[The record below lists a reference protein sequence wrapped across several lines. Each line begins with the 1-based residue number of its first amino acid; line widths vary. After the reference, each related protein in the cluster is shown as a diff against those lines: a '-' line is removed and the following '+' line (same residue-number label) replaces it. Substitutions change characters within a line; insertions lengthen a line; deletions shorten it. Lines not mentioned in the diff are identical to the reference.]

1 MAGERDEER
10 DGGAGLTERD
20 LIARLRPN
28 REIVGMSA
36 ILLPFQPDGS
46 VDWDGFEAHVAR
58 TLDAG
63 LVPAVN
69 MDTGYVQLIDD
80 ATRGRALGIAA
91 RLCAGR
97 GGFVSSVFVAD
108 RPSDPHDH
116 DAYVRR
122 SSSIIDCGG
131 TPIVFPSWGM
141 HGLDDDAW
149 VDAHA
154 ALGAAIGEFLA
165 FELGP
170 MFVPNGRILSLD
182 TYRRL
187 LEVPECIGAKH
198 SSLSRRLEWDRLAIR
213 DAERPDFLVLTGN
226 DLAIDLVMWGSDYLL
241 GLSTFAPDAFALR
254 DRMWRDGDPE
264 FHQLND
270 VLQELGAF
278 AFRAPVPGYRHDA
291 AMFLQLRGW
300 IDHDGIPPGAT
311 TRPESDRAVLA
322 DLAARIEEWVA

>member
-1 MAGERDEER
+1 VASERNDDV
-10 DGGAGLTERD
+10 DGGAPLTEGD

-36 ILLPFQPDGS
+36 ILLPFRPDGG
-46 VDWDGFEAHVAR
+46 VDWGGFEAHVAR

-80 ATRGRALGIAA
+80 ATRTEVLGRASK
-91 RLCAGR
+91 LCAGGR
-97 GGFVSSVFVAD
+97 FVAGAFVAD
-108 RPSDPHDH
+108 EAGDPLDREAHE
-116 DAYVRR
+116 ATMSAVAEA
-122 SSSIIDCGG
+122 GG
-131 TPIVFPSWGM
+131 TPIVFPSWGL

-154 ALGAAIGEFLA
+154 ALGEGVGDFLA

-182 TYRRL
+182 AYRRL
-187 LEVPECIGAKH
+187 LSVPQCVGAKH
-198 SSLSRRLEWDRLAIR
+198 SSLSRRLEWDRLAVR
-213 DAERPDFLVLTGN
+213 DTDRPDFQVLTGN

-254 DRMWRDGDPE
+254 DRMWRDGDPDV
-264 FHQLND
+264 HQLND
-270 VLQELGAF
+270 LLQELGAF
-278 AFRAPVPGYRHDA
+278 TFRSPVPGYRHDA

-300 IDHDGIPPGAT
+300 LDHDGVPPGAT
-311 TRPESDRAVLA
+311 ARPESDRGVLD
-322 DLAARIEEWVA
+322 DLAARIEEWVR

>member
-1 MAGERDEER
+1 VARERDEER
-10 DGGAGLTERD
+10 DGGAPLTEGD

-36 ILLPFQPDGS
+36 ILLPFRPDGA
-46 VDWDGFEAHVAR
+46 VDWGGFEAHLAR
-58 TLDAG
+58 TIDAG

-80 ATRGRALGIAA
+80 ATRTDVLGRASK
-91 RLCAGR
+91 LCAGLR
-97 GGFVSSVFVAD
+97 FVAGAFVAD
-108 RPSDPHDH
+108 EAGDSY
-116 DAYVRR
+116 DADGYVATT
-122 SSSIIDCGG
+122 SAIAEAGG
-131 TPIVFPSWGM
+131 TPIVFPSWGL
-141 HGLDDDAW
+141 HGLSDDAW

-154 ALGAAIGEFLA
+154 ALGDRVGDLLA

-182 TYRRL
+182 AYRRL
-187 LEVPECIGAKH
+187 LGVPRCVGAKH
-198 SSLSRRLEWDRLAIR
+198 SSLSRRLEWDRLAAR
-213 DAERPDFLVLTGN
+213 DADRPDFQVLTGN

-270 VLQELGAF
+270 LLQELGAF
-278 AFRAPVPGYRHDA
+278 TFRSPVPGYRHDA

-300 IDHDGIPPGAT
+300 LDHDGVAPGAV

-322 DLAARIEEWVA
+322 DLAARIEDWVR